1 MQKPSCPPYLGKE
14 CDWQIIIQDFIILR
28 AENLMTTSL
37 RRKGGCCLICPSHF
51 KKEIEK
57 TILVEGRI
65 VHAIWSCLDYSS
77 LCLVLFISR
86 WKDDSVH
93 IITEIRVNRSVFQL
107 RIIFQLSS
115 FDPPTDFAPEGL
127 KESAFFFLHL
137 TQHFVSLNSN
147 M

>member
-1 MQKPSCPPYLGKE
+1 
-14 CDWQIIIQDFIILR
+14 
-28 AENLMTTSL
+28 MTTSL

-127 KESAFFFLHL
+127 KESAFFFSSSH
-137 TQHFVSLNSN
+137 TTFCIFEQQHVILKCNHVKVTLIF
-147 M
+147 